1 MISPCASLV
10 SDCQCV
16 NNCAPVTDEQ
26 RSQHVKCIG
35 EHARNTVTKY
45 INNGKIVSMRAADT
59 CLEVCR
65 ETVWH
70 NKYLYV
76 YYNTGSMCLYDPIHN
91 TNTNKDHTRASTRQT
106 YIHNDIQK
114 KTILY
119 DHQHNLRYVQFTMR
133 WQRERHKEHTTLH
146 MPCNRLYNKRLL
158 TLQDQWRQN
167 KINIAGARRAW
178 SQNGWAGVLG
188 EGQYCG
194 KSPAHQQGVWRS
206 TVKAPTMGSEL
217 RCMLGSLGELLS
229 CSPAMQNGV

>member
-1 MISPCASLV
+1 MSTITQAACVCMIQYTIPTQTKTTRELNLA
-10 SDCQCV
+10 
-16 NNCAPVTDEQ
+16 EQ
-26 RSQHVKCIG
+26 VLDKR
-35 EHARNTVTKY
+35 
-45 INNGKIVSMRAADT
+45 
-59 CLEVCR
+59 
-65 ETVWH
+65 
-70 NKYLYV
+70 
-76 YYNTGSMCLYDPIHN
+76 
-91 TNTNKDHTRASTRQT
+91 T
-106 YIHNDIQK
+106 YIMTFK
-114 KTILY
+114 KWLYYMTINIIY
-119 DHQHNLRYVQFTMR
+119 AMYNSQWDDSEKGIRST
-133 WQRERHKEHTTLH
+133 WLH

-194 KSPAHQQGVWRS
+194 KCPAHQQGVWRS